1 MLRIIFKF
9 FLTARRILFFPCI
22 SDFVAKNCIS
32 LHVFFFF
39 LCFASNRS
47 YFARLHSIVDKNGED
62 FHVIDNV
69 LTL

>member
-22 SDFVAKNCIS
+22 LLQKT
-32 LHVFFFF
+32 VFRYTFSFFS
-39 LCFASNRS
+39 FALPSNRS